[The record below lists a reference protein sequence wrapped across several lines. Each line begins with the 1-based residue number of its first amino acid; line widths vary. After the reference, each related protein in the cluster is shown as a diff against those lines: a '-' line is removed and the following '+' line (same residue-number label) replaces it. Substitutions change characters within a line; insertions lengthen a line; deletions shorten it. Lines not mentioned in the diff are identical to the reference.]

1 MHSVVANRVLL
12 LIFKQKPGSNMTNR
26 LPRRGNHGH
35 TGVGTEAPY
44 FRSFED
50 EEYSA
55 NLTII
60 SPRSMGIVSSNTTLS
75 QVDSSVIEVDPT
87 NKETAIRRH

>member
-1 MHSVVANRVLL
+1 MANRVLL
-12 LIFKQKPGSNMTNR
+12 LIFKQKSGSNMTNR

-60 SPRSMGIVSSNTTLS
+60 SPHSMGIVSTPS

-87 NKETAIRRH
+87 NREAVIRRH